1 MERERCYWE
10 QTHFGGGVGSRFL
23 KMKPGSRDVRALLQ
37 QGRRRC
43 SSSAGCLLLWALGR
57 GKGWA
62 REAPPLCSSK
72 LVACRY
78 SFEGYTYLA
87 EGVGVGLCVWG
98 DGKEGKGNKI
108 SFFHWLKCHEI
119 LLGSALKPKLQNSKV
134 RCLLTLYIDT
144 FLAFWLRG
152 PRGND
157 TLVTLSTP
165 RAQILCSKYLYLAKR
180 NKAPWGKEWLQRWV
194 RECPKWPWDTFLCQ
208 KVRKW
213 LMNDGICQK
222 TWEATWKGSH
232 WPNWQF

>member
-1 MERERCYWE
+1 MWELFCNREGDDVPVQLGVSFCERSEEGRDGLVKLLHCALRSWWRVAIVSRV
-10 QTHFGGGVGSRFL
+10 THTWRRGWGWGGCVCGEMGRKAKGIKFL
-23 KMKPGSRDVRALLQ
+23 
-37 QGRRRC
+37 
-43 SSSAGCLLLWALGR
+43 
-57 GKGWA
+57 
-62 REAPPLCSSK
+62 
-72 LVACRY
+72 
-78 SFEGYTYLA
+78 
-87 EGVGVGLCVWG
+87 
-98 DGKEGKGNKI
+98 
-108 SFFHWLKCHEI
+108 FFTDWNVMI

-134 RCLLTLYIDT
+134 RCLLTLYTDT

-157 TLVTLSTP
+157 TLVTLSIP
-165 RAQILCSKYLYLAKR
+165 RAQILFSKYLYLAKR

>member
-165 RAQILCSKYLYLAKR
+165 RAQILFSKYL
-180 NKAPWGKEWLQRWV
+180 
-194 RECPKWPWDTFLCQ
+194 
-208 KVRKW
+208 
-213 LMNDGICQK
+213 
-222 TWEATWKGSH
+222 
-232 WPNWQF
+232 